1 MKSSEIWK
9 AANENLV
16 FVGVLFTWL
25 QDDPENPL
33 IGAGATKLKK
43 MFPCFIGIDP
53 EKKALIFQSEDDG
66 IVGLYMNR
74 IDEKS
79 ISLYME
85 TGLVLEN

>member
-25 QDDPENPL
+25 QDDSRSPHV
-33 IGAGATKLKK
+33 GAGATKLKR

-53 EKKALIFQSEDDG
+53 EKRALIFQSEDDG

-85 TGLVLEN
+85 TGLELEN